1 MEFRQLRYF
10 VAVADELS
18 FSRGAAKAGISQ
30 PPLSRQIANLEA
42 ELGTRLL
49 DRNKHGVRLTESG
62 KVFYAEAI
70 KTLAAVERTVHLTH
84 RAAKGQTGSLS
95 LGFGGSAAYT
105 FAPSA
110 LRKFRDLYPG
120 VELSLHSTPMTSQLE
135 GLKEQSIDVGFL
147 MLPVHDRSFQT
158 KLLLRDPLVVAAPA
172 GHPLTKSKTIGLRAI
187 EPYEIIMFP
196 RAGGFGFFSH
206 IMAICKR
213 AGFVPTVAQEVAPM
227 ESVIGLVAAGVG
239 ISVVPSVAM
248 RLRITGVE
256 YRPLLENY
264 AVMEFAMAWR
274 RDNTSPVVRAFVDL
288 MAEMK
293 PGRGTENMPSREGKS
308 RSSNSRGPSP

>member
-1 MEFRQLRYF
+1 MEHRQLRYF
-10 VAVADELS
+10 VAVAEELS
-18 FSRGAAKAGISQ
+18 FSRGAARAGVSQ

-70 KTLAAVERTVHLTH
+70 KTLAAIERTVHMTQ
-84 RAAKGQTGSLS
+84 RAARGQTGSLS

-105 FAPSA
+105 FAPSV

-120 VELSLHSTPMTSQLE
+120 VELSLHNTPMTLQLDR
-135 GLKEQSIDVGFL
+135 LKEQAIDVGFL
-147 MLPVHDRSFQT
+147 MLPMHDKALQT
-158 KLLLRDPLVVAAPA
+158 RLLLRDPLVVAVPA
-172 GHPLTKSKTIGLRAI
+172 GHPLTKSRTVGLRAI
-187 EPYEIIMFP
+187 EPYDLIMFP

-206 IMAICKR
+206 IMAICKK

-239 ISVVPSVAM
+239 ISVVPSVAK
-248 RLRITGVE
+248 RLLITGVK
-256 YRPLLENY
+256 YLPLQESY
-264 AVMEFAMAWR
+264 AVMEFAVAWR
-274 RDNTSPVVRAFVDL
+274 KDNTSPVVRAFVDL

-293 PGRGTENMPSREGKS
+293 PRRGTESLIS
-308 RSSNSRGPSP
+308 

>member
-1 MEFRQLRYF
+1 MEHRQLRYF
-10 VAVADELS
+10 IAVAEELS
-18 FSRGAAKAGISQ
+18 FSRAAAKVGVSQ

-49 DRNKHGVRLTESG
+49 DRDKHGVRLTESG
-62 KVFYAEAI
+62 KVFHAEAT
-70 KTLAAVERTVHLTH
+70 KTLAALARTIHMTQ
-84 RAAKGQTGSLS
+84 RAARGQTGSLS

-135 GLKEQSIDVGFL
+135 QLREQSIDVGFL
-147 MLPVHDRSFQT
+147 MLPVHDKTFHTR
-158 KLLLRDPLVVAAPA
+158 LLLSDPLVVAAPV
-172 GHPLTKSKTIGLRAI
+172 GHPLTRFKKIGLRAI
-187 EPYEIIMFP
+187 EPYGLIMFP

-206 IMAICKR
+206 IVAICKR
-213 AGFVPTVAQEVAPM
+213 AGFVPTVAQEVGPM

-239 ISVVPSVAM
+239 ISVVPSVAK

-256 YRPLLENY
+256 YRPLRESY

-288 MAEMK
+288 MAELK
-293 PGRGTENMPSREGKS
+293 PGRSLESA
-308 RSSNSRGPSP
+308 RS